1 MTEAGRSVNA
11 LTRDVIGAAIR
22 VHRELGPGL
31 LERVYVECLHDVLR
45 EEGVAAGREVTVPV
59 RFEGEPLDAR
69 YRIDLLVEDRVV
81 VEAKAC
87 EELNPVHRA
96 QILTYLR
103 AADADVGLLMNFHSA
118 KMIDGVHRFVG

>member
-1 MTEAGRSVNA
+1 M
-11 LTRDVIGAAIR
+11 TRDVIGAAIR